1 MAQAG
6 ESRSPR
12 SPISPDGKAPRGRDA
27 MVQLVMALDED
38 SGCPGERLIRTTSA
52 LLKTHLEK
60 WEKERGSACR
70 PEDCA
75 MTPLEFFCH
84 VQAKNAASE
93 ISVRITEM
101 NLTYLHIR
109 ELLQN
114 LFALVTFIRPKS
126 VESAHFFCNNYIQV
140 LVPIVQDIENK
151 LAQFDKAPPI
161 DWDAAVKRLNSYERQ
176 YHTAIE
182 TAVACTRTTS
192 GVKRRDPNRES
203 DDIPFNYYVPL
214 LNDFDVGKI
223 LGRGSFGAV
232 YEAL

>member
-1 MAQAG
+1 
-6 ESRSPR
+6 
-12 SPISPDGKAPRGRDA
+12 
-27 MVQLVMALDED
+27 
-38 SGCPGERLIRTTSA
+38 
-52 LLKTHLEK
+52 
-60 WEKERGSACR
+60 
-70 PEDCA
+70 
-75 MTPLEFFCH
+75 
-84 VQAKNAASE
+84 
-93 ISVRITEM
+93 M

-126 VESAHFFCNNYIQV
+126 VESAHFFCNNYIQISTFSASTNRLHV

-232 YEAL
+232 YEAFTVGIRSKHGQLHLLATEPQGARTSGTRSQPVIFGVICRNVGALPRTWATPIPGENKGRSLDLELNPIFKLEL